1 MAENWREI
9 QSESR
14 SAQEFNASSR
24 SDAHSPS
31 YNPSSMTRN
40 PRKSSFIHD
49 FTLGIAPL
57 LFGFNLLTSIGFVPV
72 AMRGESDFRQLYAAA
87 CMIRTGHSYELYSY
101 DAQKRFQDQ
110 MVSPGERALPFIRP
124 AFQAAL
130 FVPLTWFSYRTA
142 YWIFVAINIGLL
154 ALCFFLLRPWMRNLS
169 ANSKWHSLTVFVSFT
184 PLANALTMGQ
194 DSILLLTLFS
204 LALVMLHR
212 RHDSAAGV
220 LAALGSFKFQLTL
233 PVLLLFILWKKWR
246 FAAGF
251 SLTALTLAAISVWLT
266 GMAQTRLYLD
276 SIFSMSAGILG
287 SGGQFYR
294 LPVRMMPNL
303 HGLVQ
308 GLGGSSHVAIL
319 TAILSMV
326 ILVWVWI
333 SARPATS
340 EHKLML
346 AITATVALSYYALL
360 PDLSLLLAP
369 LVITLD
375 RCAGIEGVPYRK
387 VTIAACLALLLAPA
401 SMWFF
406 GSYFYLV
413 SLPIFFFLFV
423 MTTAERGRNT
433 PRSEPAN
440 GYLNLANESSVL

>member
-1 MAENWREI
+1 
-9 QSESR
+9 
-14 SAQEFNASSR
+14 
-24 SDAHSPS
+24 
-31 YNPSSMTRN
+31 MTRDA
-40 PRKSSFIHD
+40 RKSSFIHD

-57 LFGFNLLTSIGFVPV
+57 LLGFNLLTSIGFLPV

-87 CMIRTGHSYELYSY
+87 CMVRTGHSYELYSY

-110 MVSPGERALPFIRP
+110 MVAPGERALPFIRP
-124 AFQAAL
+124 AFQALL
-130 FVPLTWFSYRTA
+130 FAPLTWFSYRAA

-154 ALCFFLLRPWMRNLS
+154 ALCFFLLRPWTQNLS
-169 ANSKWHSLTVFVSFT
+169 ANSRWHPLTVFVSFT

-233 PVLLLFILWKKWR
+233 PVLLLFVLWKKWR

-251 SLTALTLAAISVWLT
+251 SLTAVILAAMSVGLT
-266 GMAQTRLYLD
+266 GLAQTKLYLS
-276 SIFSMSAGILG
+276 SIFSMSAGVLG

-294 LPVRMMPNL
+294 LPIHMMPNL
-303 HGLVQ
+303 HGLVH
-308 GLGGSSHVAIL
+308 GVSGGSSHVGILSAIL
-319 TAILSMV
+319 FVL
-326 ILVWVWI
+326 ILVWIWI
-333 SARPATS
+333 AARFATV

-346 AITATVALSYYALL
+346 AITAGVGLSYYALL

-375 RCAGIEGVPYRK
+375 RCAGAEEVPHWK
-387 VTIAACLALLLAPA
+387 VAIAACLTLLLAPA
-401 SMWFF
+401 QTSTSIS
-406 GSYFYLV
+406 GNKNLD
-413 SLPIFFFLFV
+413 SLTFTIH
-423 MTTAERGRNT
+423 R
-433 PRSEPAN
+433 
-440 GYLNLANESSVL
+440 Y

>member
-1 MAENWREI
+1 
-9 QSESR
+9 
-14 SAQEFNASSR
+14 
-24 SDAHSPS
+24 
-31 YNPSSMTRN
+31 MTRDA
-40 PRKSSFIHD
+40 RKSSFIHD

-57 LFGFNLLTSIGFVPV
+57 LFGFNLLTSIGFLPV

-87 CMIRTGHSYELYSY
+87 CMVRTGHSYELYSY

-124 AFQAAL
+124 AFQALL
-130 FVPLTWFSYRTA
+130 FAPLTWFSYRTA

-154 ALCFFLLRPWMRNLS
+154 ALCFFLLRPWMQNLS
-169 ANSKWHSLTVFVSFT
+169 ANSRWHPLTIFVSFT

-212 RHDSAAGV
+212 RRDSTAGV

-233 PVLLLFILWKKWR
+233 PVLLLFVLWKKWR
-246 FAAGF
+246 FAAGS
-251 SLTALTLAAISVWLT
+251 SLTAVTLAAISVGLT
-266 GMAQTRLYLD
+266 GLAQTRLYFS

-294 LPVRMMPNL
+294 LPVHMMPNI
-303 HGLVQ
+303 HGLVH
-308 GLGGSSHVAIL
+308 GLSGGSSHVATP
-319 TAILSMV
+319 TAILSMS
-326 ILVWVWI
+326 ILIFLWVWN
-333 SARPATS
+333 SARSTTT

-346 AITATVALSYYALL
+346 AITAAVGLSYYSLL
-360 PDLSLLLAP
+360 PDLSLLLTP

-375 RCAGIEGVPYRK
+375 RCAGTEAVAHRRVMIV
-387 VTIAACLALLLAPA
+387 ACLILLLAPA

-413 SLPIFFFLFV
+413 SLPTLFLLFV
-423 MTTAERGRNT
+423 MTIAERGRNT
-433 PRSEPAN
+433 PRSDPAN
-440 GYLNLANESSVL
+440 EHVNLAE